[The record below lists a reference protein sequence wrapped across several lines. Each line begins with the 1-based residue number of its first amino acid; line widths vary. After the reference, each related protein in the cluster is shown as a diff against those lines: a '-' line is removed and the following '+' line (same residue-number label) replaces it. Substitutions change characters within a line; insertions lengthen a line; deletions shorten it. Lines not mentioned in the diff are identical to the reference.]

1 MRIAGRLWTLAG
13 FMAALS
19 VATIGDVPAARA
31 QDGVRAAPQVSY
43 ASLPGHRRR
52 LARASSSTQ
61 AGGRYFIEFRSRY
74 ALSYGHTYA
83 AFGRLNASGQIIQS
97 EVAGLHPAGESSVPW
112 MMGHLIPVPSETGPS
127 DGDLE
132 EKYISNRWR
141 VTMSEAEYNKV
152 VARIRVMQRTTPLW
166 SAVVYNCNSFV
177 GDIAK
182 FMGFNNQTSTLQV
195 PPDYI
200 AALRDLNHGQ
210 SSIAPGAI

>member
-1 MRIAGRLWTLAG
+1 MRITGRLWTLAG
-13 FMAALS
+13 FVAVLS
-19 VATIGDVPAARA
+19 LAGLGHVPDAEA
-31 QDGVRAAPQVSY
+31 QDGVQAAPRASY
-43 ASLPGHRRR
+43 SSLPGHRRR
-52 LARASSSTQ
+52 FARSSSQ

-112 MMGHLIPVPSETGPS
+112 MMGHFIPVPSETGPS

-132 EKYISNRWR
+132 DKYVSNRWR

-152 VARIRVMQRTTPLW
+152 VAKIREMQRSTPLW
-166 SAVVYNCNSFV
+166 SAVLYNCNSFV

-182 FMGFNNQTSTLQV
+182 FMGFNSQTSTLQI
-195 PPDYI
+195 PPAYI
-200 AALRDLNHGQ
+200 GALKDLNHGQ
-210 SSIAPGAI
+210 ASIAPGSI